1 MGQNWFGGTL
11 CYDGIFETEPNVPS
25 MCFHFCCHCILYNST
40 TSTTI
45 VLYVG
50 TDRLN
55 ERISTQVAPDFLSY
69 AGYAL

>member
-1 MGQNWFGGTL
+1 MEFLNLNLTFL
-11 CYDGIFETEPNVPS
+11 MS
-25 MCFHFCCHCILYNST
+25 LYSIQQQT
-40 TSTTI
+40 MI

-55 ERISTQVAPDFLSY
+55 ERKSTQVVPDFLSY